1 MLAYTLHYA
10 RFLRLLL
17 GEVRWNG
24 YLHIDLLK
32 REVLARR

>member
-17 GEVRWNG
+17 GKMRWDG
-24 YLHIDLLK
+24 YFDVDLLE